1 MTNEFEVNS
10 INILLNAEKY
20 VLAVAMHSP
29 KACFEIITQL
39 EQTDFSSDAH
49 SIIFETIQEVSQTGT
64 KVSSATV
71 INKLQENKLLA
82 KIGGIEA
89 ITDINSFYIT
99 DEGFEDHIEVIF
111 KSSMGRQLDRAIGEI
126 KQLRDSRS
134 PVLDVFMAAQQKI
147 MGIRTEIKKDDAVPI
162 KETVVEVIKK
172 IDNLQNSGGSLIN
185 GIPSGFTDIDSIT
198 NGWQKGDFIIL
209 AARPSMGKTAFALN
223 LATNAAKRNKGVVFF
238 SLEMPKEQLVQR
250 ILASESTVDSNL
262 LRIPAGLNQDKWK
275 LITSAGDKIQKM
287 NIVIDDTPGL
297 NVMQIQSKLR
307 KIKRDFEIE
316 VCFIDYLQLIS
327 SVNNRFDSRQNEV
340 AAISR
345 QLKLIARELNIPVI
359 CLSQLSRSVEKREE
373 KTPLMSD
380 LRDSGAIEQDADIIM
395 FLYREDYYAKR
406 EEYSMQSGSQVE
418 PTDVI
423 ISKHRN
429 GATGT
434 VKVQFAKNCG
444 KFMDQSK
451 NN

>member
-1 MTNEFEVNS
+1 MINEFDATNAS
-10 INILLNAEKY
+10 IVSNAEKKT
-20 VLAVAMHSP
+20 LAVAMHSP

-39 EQTDFSSDAH
+39 EPTDFSNDAH
-49 SIIFETIQEVSQTGT
+49 NLIFETIRNISQTGT
-64 KVSSATV
+64 KISSTAV
-71 INKLQENKLLA
+71 INKLQENQQLDKV
-82 KIGGIEA
+82 GGIEA
-89 ITDINSFYIT
+89 ITNINSFYIT
-99 DEGFEDHIEVIF
+99 DEGFEDSIEVIF
-111 KSSMGRQLDRAIGEI
+111 KNSMGRQLDRAVGEI
-126 KQLRDSRS
+126 KQLRDSKS

-147 MGIRTEIKKDDAVPI
+147 MGIRTETKKDDAVLI

-172 IDNLQNSGGSLIN
+172 IDTLQNSSGSLIN

-250 ILASESTVDSNL
+250 ILSSESTVDSNL
-262 LRIPAGLNQDKWK
+262 LRIPSGLNQEKWK
-275 LITSAGDKIQKM
+275 LVTSAGDKIQKM

-297 NVMQIQSKLR
+297 NIMQIQSKLR
-307 KIKRDFEIE
+307 KIKRDFDIE

-327 SVNNRFDSRQNEV
+327 SVNSRFDSRQNEV

-345 QLKLIARELNIPVI
+345 QLKLIARELNVPII

-395 FLYREDYYAKR
+395 FLYREDYYKTKQ
-406 EEYSMQSGSQVE
+406 EYSVQENSTIE
-418 PTDVI
+418 TTDVI